1 MDVDELI
8 VPGEIREEQEGC
20 PDDTC
25 HVGLISAIHAK
36 DTDRAIVILELG
48 CQQVTLDS
56 GLCWAS
62 RYGDVEMVSLLLQNG
77 ANPNAEVWGGF
88 TPLIWATIYAPTVE
102 TVLNLIIAG
111 ADVNHSSAK
120 RRQTALH
127 AAVVREKVELVSALV
142 EGGAN
147 LDSRDY
153 LHKTPLMHAVQRGAI
168 SCVKLLVYYNC
179 DVTLTGW
186 VDGVCVSPLLQA
198 LASGDLEITRV
209 LVLAGARFDR
219 PAISQTL
226 TYGEFYATLERELK
240 LEVRPVYLQQHCRV
254 RIRHLL
260 KPGFLQKL
268 RQIGLPP
275 LLHRYLLINEM
286 DV

>member
-1 MDVDELI
+1 MEVDV
-8 VPGEIREEQEGC
+8 VTGEIKEDHEGC
-20 PDDTC
+20 PDMC
-25 HVGLISAIHAK
+25 HIRLITAVHAR
-36 DTDRAIVILELG
+36 DTDRATGLMESG

-62 RYGDVEMVSLLLQNG
+62 RYGDNEMVSLLLQNG
-77 ANPNAEVWGGF
+77 ANPNTEVWGGF

-111 ADVNHSSAK
+111 ANINHCSSK

-127 AAVVREKVELVSALV
+127 AAVVREKVEFVSALV

-153 LHKTPLMHAVQRGAI
+153 LHKTPLMHAVQRGAV
-168 SCVKLLVYYNC
+168 SCVKLVVYYNC
-179 DVTLTGW
+179 DVSLTGW
-186 VDGVCVSPLLQA
+186 VEGVCVSPLLYA
-198 LASGDLEITRV
+198 LGNGDLEITHI

-226 TYGEFYATLERELK
+226 TYGEFYATLE
-240 LEVRPVYLQQHCRV
+240 
-254 RIRHLL
+254 
-260 KPGFLQKL
+260 
-268 RQIGLPP
+268 
-275 LLHRYLLINEM
+275 
-286 DV
+286 

>member
-1 MDVDELI
+1 MEVDEH
-8 VPGEIREEQEGC
+8 VAPGEVRESPDGC

-25 HVGLISAIHAK
+25 HVDLLAAIHAN
-36 DTDRAIVILELG
+36 DISCVICVLESG

-62 RYGDVEMVSLLLQNG
+62 RYGNIEMVSRLLEKG
-77 ANPNAEVWGGF
+77 ANPNAVVWGGF
-88 TPLIWATIYAPTVE
+88 SPLIWATIYAPTVE
-102 TVLNLIIAG
+102 TILNLIVAG

-127 AAVVREKVELVSALV
+127 AAVIRDKVEFVSALV

-153 LHKTPLMHAVQRGAI
+153 LHKTPLMHAVQRGAT
-168 SCVKLLVYYNC
+168 SCVKLLIYYNC

-186 VDGVCVSPLLQA
+186 VDGVSVSPLLQA

-219 PAISQTL
+219 PTISQTF
-226 TYGEFYATLERELK
+226 TFGEFYATLERELK

-260 KPGFLQKL
+260 KPGFLDKL

-275 LLHRYLLINEM
+275 LLHRYLLIDEM

>member
-1 MDVDELI
+1 MEVDEFM
-8 VPGEIREEQEGC
+8 VPGEIRDEPEGC
-20 PDDTC
+20 PVDTC
-25 HVGLISAIHAK
+25 HVDLLAAIHAN
-36 DTDRAIVILELG
+36 DSDRAMCILGLG

-102 TVLNLIIAG
+102 TILNLIIAG
-111 ADVNHSSAK
+111 ADINHSSTK

-127 AAVVREKVELVSALV
+127 GAVIRDKVEFVSALV

-153 LHKTPLMHAVQRGAI
+153 LHKTPLLYAVQRGAI

-186 VDGVCVSPLLQA
+186 VEGVSVSPLLHA
-198 LASGDLEITRV
+198 LAKGHLEITRI
-209 LVLAGARFDR
+209 LILAGARFDR

-226 TYGEFYATLERELK
+226 TFGEFYATLERELK

-254 RIRHLL
+254 RIRRLL

-268 RQIGLPP
+268 RQIELPP
-275 LLHRYLLINEM
+275 LIHRYLLIDEM